1 MAALQREENLSYL
14 KAQISSEDAELR
26 EIIRDMRPPAAR
38 ETRAAAKTETARA
51 ARETRGRKHPAL
63 MPFAAQHEP
72 WDHAGVGKSRFLKS
86 WDRAAAAAAA
96 GGKRN
101 GWVTGAN
108 GNGNGHA
115 SANVGAA
122 GAGAGGFDP
131 SLLRRMPTGTAAG
144 RI

>member
-26 EIIRDMRPPAAR
+26 DIIRDMRPPAAR
-38 ETRAAAKTETARA
+38 ESRVPAKTETTRA
-51 ARETRGRKHPAL
+51 ARETKGRKHPAL

-72 WDHAGVGKSRFLKS
+72 WDHVGVGKSRFLKS
-86 WDRAAAAAAA
+86 WDRAAAAA

-115 SANVGAA
+115 SSNVGAA

-131 SLLRRMPTGTAAG
+131 NLLRRMPTGTAAG